1 MLDEHLYS
9 LSVNGRILTSVLM
22 LKGAETAYAYGYLKT
37 EGILQPEEI
46 ESVMVDDPDISVL
59 TRDTRQVL
67 LPKKT
72 VVSGCGGTA
81 SYLDASKL
89 PVLDSS
95 LQPADIPLNGFS
107 FSGDVISKGGFS
119 AAVLAGNARFLAD
132 DTGLSQAADKAIGS
146 SLMKKTDLSSAVL
159 VISGKTSADIVRK
172 ALFAGIPA
180 VVSKYPATTLA
191 KSMADAG
198 HLTVIC
204 EPSL

>member
-37 EGILQPEEI
+37 EGIVQPDEI

-81 SYLDASKL
+81 SYLDAAKL
-89 PVLDSS
+89 PVLDHPVN
-95 LQPADIPLNGFS
+95 PADVSLKGFS
-107 FSGDVISKGGFS
+107 FPPGVISEGGFS
-119 AAVLAGNARFLAD
+119 AAVLTGTARFPAD
-132 DTGLSQAADKAIGS
+132 DTGLSQAADKAIGA
-146 SLMKKTDLSSAVL
+146 SLMKKADLSSAIL

-191 KSMADAG
+191 KSTADAG

>member
-107 FSGDVISKGGFS
+107 FSGDVISNGGFS